1 MYKFFFI
8 FFCSLLIT
16 SCNSNDAITKE
27 LKSLDSIS
35 GALNQKLIEL
45 QKIDTLILEKAL
57 SKFNDYKQF
66 IKQNINDTISKK
78 QADALQQFYVS
89 GNNLEDFFINRK
101 LIISRSKLVNLQLTK
116 LSGDVKQN
124 TLEQQQLSEFIFAE
138 KEQAN
143 DIIQKGVIQLQLFQ
157 SKLQQFKTTLPL
169 VEELIKANNNGELPT
184 IVKDTTTL

>member
-1 MYKFFFI
+1 
-8 FFCSLLIT
+8 
-16 SCNSNDAITKE
+16 
-27 LKSLDSIS
+27 LDSIS

>member
-45 QKIDTLILEKAL
+45 QKVDTLILEKAL

-143 DIIQKGVIQLQLFQ
+143 DIIQKSVIQLQLFQ

-184 IVKDTTTL
+184 IVKDTTSL

>member
-16 SCNSNDAITKE
+16 SCNSNDAVTKE